1 MHPFLQRLQAFI
13 GRLRRSPRLLGALV
27 VLAVIIFVI
36 LVALL
41 MVTTPEHSFMVT
53 CQECNGRFGDLV
65 LVDGD
70 GVLSEQVVVVVE
82 VTDEAGLAVPNATV
96 TLKAEDENAKAT
108 TDEMGV
114 ASLTVNATLAAGEMQ
129 TFLSLSV
136 DKSNFYDYS
145 SDAFVTIVRQ

>member
-1 MHPFLQRLQAFI
+1 M
-13 GRLRRSPRLLGALV
+13 
-27 VLAVIIFVI
+27 LAVIIFVI

-41 MVTTPEHSFMVT
+41 MVTTPEHSFSVT

-70 GVLSEQVVVVVE
+70 GLVTERVAVVVA
-82 VTDEAGLAVPNATV
+82 VTDEAGVAVPNATV
-96 TLKAEDENAKAT
+96 TLKAEDEKAKAT

-114 ASLTVNATLAAGEMQ
+114 ASLVVNATLAGEDMQ

>member
-1 MHPFLQRLQAFI
+1 M

-36 LVALL
+36 LVAVL

-53 CQECNGRFGDLV
+53 CRECNGRFGDLV
-65 LVDGD
+65 LVEGD
-70 GVLSEQVVVVVE
+70 GVVTERVAVVVE

-96 TLKAEDENAKAT
+96 TLQAEDEKVTAK
-108 TDEMGV
+108 TDELGV
-114 ASLTVNATLAAGEMQ
+114 ASLAVNATLSAEEMQ

-136 DKSNFYDYS
+136 DKSNFYDYG
-145 SDAFVTIVRQ
+145 SDAFVTVVRQ